1 MGKWEQVLQSR
12 KVWASVVAVG
22 LLTVLFYFGAISGET
37 YAWGVT
43 IAVSVFTGAVALE
56 DGLSALFMGLAGELA
71 STNFTNDTNEEKTG
85 EATTDCTD
93 YTDGEEEKQL

>member
-22 LLTVLFYFGAISGET
+22 LLSLLWYFGAISGET

-43 IAVSVFTGAVALE
+43 VAVSVFTGAVAIE
-56 DGLSALFMGLAGELA
+56 DGLSALFVGLAKEV
-71 STNFTNDTNEEKTG
+71 
-85 EATTDCTD
+85 TTVNV
-93 YTDGEEEKQL
+93 EEEKQL